1 MATPRPI
8 DIGANAQPVLVD
20 QVRGPSPAAEYSR
33 GIGAWSSLADAG
45 AQLEQIG
52 TEMLKPEMAAKGSQ
66 AVTRDPTTGD
76 LTVEMRTPLNE
87 LDVAY
92 NHAAQAS
99 FAAQSEGDRR
109 AYLQKLAID
118 KLDDPE
124 GFRLLATD
132 YVKKQAGGAGV
143 PSALRGDL
151 LNTGLA
157 DVTQFTANLTG
168 QKQQRDVRKQLG
180 AINSGITSTKNDIF
194 ALSHDGGTETP
205 DFAAA
210 VAKLR
215 NQQDQLRNPVFGISG
230 QEIDDDI
237 AETVAQAHGE
247 AALGMA
253 VREAKAH
260 GTQAGLDFLDKA
272 MWSKDLN
279 LSPQQRESYVSRGK
293 REIGEW
299 DALRRDAMVEMRQ
312 GVDQRLDDA
321 LAKAEATGRYDDV
334 VSVPEITRA
343 YADNPA
349 RAADIISKLNGAAD
363 VYSMRQQVKNATPE
377 ALARMDAEL
386 NPAKASAFV
395 VGKPDGLTTPG
406 NIDLNAR
413 PTVKNKDGSISTVR
427 SISIGTDQ
435 GTVLIPTVVGDKV
448 VSNAEAIAEYKRT
461 GKHLG
466 IFQNEKQAEAY
477 AQSLHED
484 QAKTYLTE
492 DSAKS
497 AITELFPGA
506 TVTSGARTAEK
517 NAEVGGVANSQHLD
531 AAAMDFVLPKGKTVA
546 DVRAALTAKG
556 LPISELIDE
565 GDHIHWA
572 WGQKGGNGQGFA
584 DRQRTYQAFLQ
595 ARDARNKAMSGD
607 PAGYVNF
614 ARPDI
619 AEYLRS
625 SNPTIFQNGIRNS
638 IMAQRDMGI
647 LAPRVLSDG
656 QVAGIVQ
663 QFNNPPNPE
672 KRADNM
678 VQIIGGLERQ
688 YGKYFP
694 QVMGELQR
702 KGLPSEAIALAQV
715 KGDPAVA
722 WRMAN
727 AVNAGRET
735 LRKAT
740 PDASDIDK
748 AVAQALAPFTK
759 TLVGQ
764 SGSTRAAAA
773 QAQAAQLYAYQL
785 TQEGVSNAAERAV
798 QDILGKHY
806 AFTGTFRVPT
816 GIDADAVESGARQL
830 LSALPDAAIMPEQSL
845 ADPRISRETRQQ
857 ISGKVLRGRGVWL
870 TLPDESGLYLAYP
883 QESGFVPARGV
894 GGKTISYPWSA
905 LTQAGARAS
914 VAIEAQIAKS
924 NAMPE

>member
-8 DIGANAQPVLVD
+8 DIGANSQPVLVD

-33 GIGAWSSLADAG
+33 GIGAWSSLADTG

-66 AVTRDPTTGD
+66 AVTRDPATGD

-230 QEIDDDI
+230 QAIDDDI

-253 VREAKAH
+253 LREAKAN
-260 GTQAGLDFLDKA
+260 GTQAGLDFLEKA

-321 LAKAEATGRYDDV
+321 VAKAEATGRYDDV

-349 RAADIISKLNGAAD
+349 RAADIISKLNSAAD

-386 NPAKASAFV
+386 NPAGTAPPISEASA
-395 VGKPDGLTTPG
+395 
-406 NIDLNAR
+406 
-413 PTVKNKDGSISTVR
+413 
-427 SISIGTDQ
+427 
-435 GTVLIPTVVGDKV
+435 
-448 VSNAEAIAEYKRT
+448 
-461 GKHLG
+461 
-466 IFQNEKQAEAY
+466 QA
-477 AQSLHED
+477 
-484 QAKTYLTE
+484 
-492 DSAKS
+492 
-497 AITELFPGA
+497 AITDLFPGS
-506 TVTSGARTAEK
+506 TITSGARTAEK

-595 ARDARNKAMSGD
+595 ARDARNKALASD

-625 SNPTIFQNGIRNS
+625 DNPTIFQNGVRNS

-656 QVAGIVQ
+656 QVSGIVQ

-727 AVNAGRET
+727 AVNTGRET

-740 PDASDIDK
+740 PDASEIDK
-748 AVAQALAPFTK
+748 SVAQALAPFTK

-764 SGSTRAAAA
+764 SGNTRAAAV
-773 QAQAAQLYAYQL
+773 QAEAAQLYAYQL

-857 ISGKVLRGRGVWL
+857 LSGKVLRGKGVWL

-914 VAIEAQIAKS
+914 VATEAQIAKS